1 MGAITRLAAMPGTN
15 RLPPLLALLFVLAAL
30 SGCGSDEIGGE
41 IPQANAEELNA
52 SLEAVRA
59 AVETS
64 PPQCTTAESN
74 ADQFVDEVNGLP
86 ADAGT
91 ELKTALRDA
100 GENLRVLVD
109 EQCASTGTT
118 GPSGREPTS
127 SSTTSSHTTTT
138 SSTTDTTTTSSTEE
152 TQPPGNGN
160 RGGSNGG
167 GPPGGGPPGG
177 GGTDGGTGGTGGGTG
192 DETGD

>member
-30 SGCGSDEIGGE
+30 SGCGSDEISGE

-74 ADQFVDEVNGLP
+74 ADQFIDEVNGLP

-91 ELKTALRDA
+91 ELKTALREA
-100 GENLRVLVD
+100 GDNLRGLID
-109 EQCASTGTT
+109 EQCASTGAT
-118 GPSGREPTS
+118 GPSRPRSTS
-127 SSTTSSHTTTT
+127 SSTTSSEPTTT

-160 RGGSNGG
+160 RGGPNGRGPNGG
-167 GPPGGGPPGG
+167 GPPG

-192 DETGD
+192 DATGG